1 MELGRAPVS
10 RESGCVNVLGIN
22 VAFRPGA
29 DMTRAREAA
38 RIVERQYESLKSSG
52 VQGKDIMLTFLA
64 LGLADELL
72 QMKARQDGIQR
83 RLEGLLEKIE
93 TSS

>member
-1 MELGRAPVS
+1 MELGRTPVS

-38 RIVERQYESLKSSG
+38 RIVERQYEALKSSG

-72 QMKARQDGIQR
+72 QMKTRQEGIQR

>member
-1 MELGRAPVS
+1 MELGLIPVS

-29 DMTRAREAA
+29 DMERAREAA
-38 RIVERQYESLKSSG
+38 KIVEKQYEALKSSG

-72 QMKARQDGIQR
+72 RMKSTQEGIQR
-83 RLEGLLEKIE
+83 RLDALLDKIE
-93 TSS
+93 NSV